1 MPDSLHN
8 YFVKYNR
15 TFLFRGILGLCGITA
30 YVGYR
35 YFKDGSLS
43 IPLEGLGGLYAF
55 FAAFIGFA
63 LVYRNQEPR

>member
-15 TFLFRGILGLCGITA
+15 TFLFRGGLGLVGLTA

-35 YFKDGSLS
+35 YVKDGSLNF
-43 IPLEGLGGLYAF
+43 PLEGIAALYAF

-63 LVYRNQEPR
+63 LVYRNQQPR